1 MPHNGLGI
9 GEEWEFEKQMLI
21 SVPKLNSGIMLKYS
35 TSAHFFANTLLA
47 VVPCLGLQI

>member
-1 MPHNGLGI
+1 MMIRSNNVAFADNGLGI

-35 TSAHFFANTLLA
+35 TSAHK
-47 VVPCLGLQI
+47 